1 MTLPRAWVQLLKRLS
16 RDAAPLERHFF
27 RSVEIRYAHP
37 DDVLTGEGTR
47 RYGGRF
53 ARTGV
58 RAVYLAAD
66 EETALCEVTAR
77 KKRLSGRR
85 QIELTDYPRVTYV
98 VEVKLARH
106 INLAAMASG
115 GESGKLVS
123 ACLAP
128 DIRDSQEVGEFLSDA
143 EVQGILYP
151 SATPECKGENVVV
164 FRELPPKPSL
174 ELVNRDRVIAL
185 FEEWAKRG

>member
-1 MTLPRAWVQLLKRLS
+1 MTLPGTWVQLLKRLS
-16 RDAAPLERHFF
+16 RDAASLERHFF

-47 RYGGRF
+47 RDGGRF

-77 KKRLSGRR
+77 KRRLAGRS

-106 INLAAMASG
+106 INLAATMSG
-115 GESGKLVS
+115 GESDKLVS
-123 ACLAP
+123 ACLTS
-128 DIRDSQEVGEFLSDA
+128 DIRDSQEVGEFLRGRG
-143 EVQGILYP
+143 VQGILYP
-151 SATPECKGENVVV
+151 SAEPECKGENVVV
-164 FRELPPKPSL
+164 FREVPPEPSL
-174 ELVNRDRVIAL
+174 ELVNKDGVIAL
-185 FEEWAKRG
+185 FKEWAKRG